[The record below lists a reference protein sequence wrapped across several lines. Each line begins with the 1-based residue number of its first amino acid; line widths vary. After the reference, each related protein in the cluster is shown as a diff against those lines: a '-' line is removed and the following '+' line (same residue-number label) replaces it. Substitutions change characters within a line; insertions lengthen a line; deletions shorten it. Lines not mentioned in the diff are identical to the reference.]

1 MRSTRGTMQVVV
13 VEKLECGAE
22 GGSRTRTSFRTT
34 DFKSAASA
42 IPPPRH
48 VVRNPNSNKTLLFPV
63 SRGAYSH
70 WLDAWK
76 MRDSFIGLSS
86 KFDYLTEWF
95 VSLSTAAQD

>member
-1 MRSTRGTMQVVV
+1 
-13 VEKLECGAE
+13 
-22 GGSRTRTSFRTT
+22 
-34 DFKSAASA
+34 
-42 IPPPRH
+42 
-48 VVRNPNSNKTLLFPV
+48 LLFPV